1 MIENSKSVRLGVA
14 LKENKFFQVAEI
26 ILPFLLATIII
37 VIGKFFVGE
46 DPILNQMVVWV
57 SNIVMLCV
65 VWVGLKARD
74 EKWLHIGL
82 SLKHAK
88 LRTFL
93 LSLAVFIAALA
104 GFMFGAVIMA
114 NITGIPESADMSSY
128 NALAGNLPLLIVALI
143 AVFIASSFGEEVIY
157 RGFLITRISELGG
170 NSKTW
175 IRLAVVI
182 SSIIFG
188 LIHYD
193 WGAMGMVQTG
203 FMGLALGVS
212 FLLVKRNLWTLVLA
226 HAYLDAILMIQIYMG
241 GN

>member
-1 MIENSKSVRLGVA
+1 MIDNSTSTRLGVA
-14 LKENKFFQVAEI
+14 LKENKIFQVTEI
-26 ILPFLLATIII
+26 VLPFLLAILIITS
-37 VIGKFFVGE
+37 GTLFVGK
-46 DPILNQMVVWV
+46 DPIMHQVVVWV
-57 SNIVMLCV
+57 SNIAMLGV
-65 VWVGLKARD
+65 VWMGLRARG
-74 EKWLHIGL
+74 EKWSHIGL
-82 SLKHAK
+82 RLKHGK

-104 GFMFGAVIMA
+104 GFMLGSIIMA

-175 IRLAVVI
+175 VRIAVLV

-188 LIHYD
+188 LIHFD
-193 WGAMGMVQTG
+193 WGPMGMVQTG
-203 FMGLALGVS
+203 FMGLALGIS
-212 FLLVKRNLWTLVLA
+212 FLLVKRNLWILVLA
-226 HAYLDAILMIQIYMG
+226 HAYLDAILMIQMYLG
-241 GN
+241 